1 MSLSPLRAV
10 VVLATGFEEIEAITP
25 IDVLRRAGVEVVVAG
40 LGGATTVV
48 VVGAHGLGL
57 AVDTT
62 LEHLPAEIDAV
73 VLPGG
78 LPGAENLANS
88 TEVSQL
94 IQRVAESGGIV
105 AAICAAPALVLAP
118 SGLLEGKR
126 ATCYPGFEERF
137 PRGAQHEEA
146 RVVVDGRLIT
156 SRGPGTALE
165 FALALVSELVSPERA
180 AELAQGMLAGA

>member
-1 MSLSPLRAV
+1 MSPTPRRAA
-10 VVLATGFEEIEAITP
+10 VLLAPGFEEIEATTP
-25 IDVLRRAGVEVVVAG
+25 IDVLRRAGLEVVVAG
-40 LGGATTVV
+40 LEGPV

-57 AVDTT
+57 AVDQT
-62 LEHLPAEIDAV
+62 LDQLSGDLDAV

-78 LPGAENLANS
+78 LPGAKNLAAS
-88 TEVSQL
+88 LEVSAL
-94 IQRVAESGGIV
+94 IQRVHRSGGLV

-118 SGLLEGKR
+118 SGILEGKR

-137 PRGAQHEEA
+137 PSAAQHQEA

-165 FALALVSELVSPERA
+165 FSLALVSELVSPERA
-180 AELAQGMLAGA
+180 RELAQGMLAGA